1 MPIALLTVLPVQ
13 FPVCCLRPVKALKIV
28 VCCSSIGNIDK
39 KYKENAEKLFK
50 EIFKKENDL
59 VFGAYNNGIMGISYK
74 IAKENNRKIIGIT
87 PKIFKEDFKTLEC
100 DVEILTENISSRT
113 TALIENSD
121 ILLFLPGG
129 VGTIYELM
137 SAIESKRSQE
147 FNKPIIIYNDEG
159 FFDELLEMLE
169 KTYNNNFSN
178 IKIRNCYNVF
188 NNYKEIVKVIN
199 NKEYICS

>member
-1 MPIALLTVLPVQ
+1 M
-13 FPVCCLRPVKALKIV
+13 
-28 VCCSSIGNIDK
+28 
-39 KYKENAEKLFK
+39 
-50 EIFKKENDL
+50 
-59 VFGAYNNGIMGISYK
+59 
-74 IAKENNRKIIGIT
+74 
-87 PKIFKEDFKTLEC
+87 
-100 DVEILTENISSRT
+100 
-113 TALIENSD
+113 
-121 ILLFLPGG
+121 LFLPGG

-178 IKIRNCYNVF
+178 IKIKNCYNVF

>member
-1 MPIALLTVLPVQ
+1 MS
-13 FPVCCLRPVKALKIV
+13 KMKIG

-74 IAKENNRKIIGIT
+74 IAKENNRKVIGIT

-178 IKIRNCYNVF
+178 IKIKNCYNVF